1 MDEHEQREK
10 SYVPEARVLAVVLAR
25 ARIRYR
31 GVSVHALTVCEL
43 KTERTRRLITE
54 KNAVSQ

>member
-10 SYVPEARVLAVVLAR
+10 SYIPEARVLAVVLAR

-31 GVSVHALTVCEL
+31 GVAFHALTVCIL
-43 KTERTRRLITE
+43 KTENTRVELL
-54 KNAVSQ
+54 